1 MGSKIRSEKVTCLIK
16 VNLPCLNLFLVGLH
30 ANMDMRRREVEEARQ
45 KMQMKYNEEAEEA
58 ARKKKEVSNNWS
70 ECGTVPRLLNNTKHF
85 MNNVQKL
92 SQTLI

>member
-1 MGSKIRSEKVTCLIK
+1 MGGTVRSENATCHFK

-30 ANMDMRRREVEEARQ
+30 ENMDMRRREVEEARR

-70 ECGTVPRLLNNTKHF
+70 ECSTVPRFCTTLNF
-85 MNNVQKL
+85 L
-92 SQTLI
+92 

>member
-1 MGSKIRSEKVTCLIK
+1 
-16 VNLPCLNLFLVGLH
+16 
-30 ANMDMRRREVEEARQ
+30 MDMRRREVEEARR

-70 ECGTVPRLLNNTKHF
+70 ECSTVPRFLYNKKSF
-85 MNNVQKL
+85 MNGIEKF